1 MKEIQSSNPIER
13 MYLMFRRELDEMWI
27 PEDIQRMDVR
37 RIKFDGKTVGMMC
50 VRIVGYGA
58 YIDCIYVLPKFRRR
72 GLARKAVLEWY
83 ADNDWRDEIRLHI
96 INNNDAA
103 MWFWKSIFQ
112 LEMIERNDI
121 DTLYRIVDFERV

>member
-58 YIDCIYVLPKFRRR
+58 YIDCIYVLPNFRRR

-96 INNNDAA
+96 INNNDKA

>member
-1 MKEIQSSNPIER
+1 MKEIQNSNPIER
-13 MYLMFRRELDEMWI
+13 MYLMFRRELDEMWV

-37 RIKFDGKTVGMMC
+37 RIKCDGKTVGMMC
-50 VRIVGYGA
+50 VRIVGYGS
-58 YIDCIYVLPKFRRR
+58 YIDSVYVLPKFRRR

-96 INNNDAA
+96 INNNDTA